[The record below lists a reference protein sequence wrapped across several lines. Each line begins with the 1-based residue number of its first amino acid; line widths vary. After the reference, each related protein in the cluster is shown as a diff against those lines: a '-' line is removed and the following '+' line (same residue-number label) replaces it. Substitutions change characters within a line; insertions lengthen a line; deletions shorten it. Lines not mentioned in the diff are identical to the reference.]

1 MRRREFIKLLGSS
14 AAAWPLAAHAQQP
27 ARPVVGFLHPGSP
40 SASAIQTIAFSKGLS
55 ETGYVDQKNVGI
67 EYRWAEGQY
76 DRLPALA
83 ADLVRHQVAV
93 ILGGSPPAAVAAKAA
108 TTTIPIVFVSGADPV
123 ESGLVTSLSH
133 PGGNVTGVAV
143 FTGQLA
149 AKQLGLLREFLP
161 KAVAVTML
169 VNPNNPLTEAVI
181 RDLKTAAAL
190 TGHQIQIVKASN
202 EDEIDKAFATL
213 NELHT
218 DALLVAADPYFFNRR
233 DRFAALAAQRA
244 VPAFY
249 ETREFAV
256 SGGLMSYGASLTD
269 GYRRAGIYVG
279 QILEGARPAD
289 LPVLQ
294 PTKFEL
300 VINLKTAK
308 ELGITL
314 SPGLLAIADEVIE

>member
-1 MRRREFIKLLGSS
+1 MERREFIALVGG
-14 AAAWPLAAHAQQP
+14 AAGVWPLVVRAQQP
-27 ARPVVGFLHPGSP
+27 ALPVVGFLHPGSP
-40 SASAIQTIAFSKGLS
+40 ITSAIPATAFSKGLS
-55 ETGYVDQKNVGI
+55 ETGYVDQKNVEI
-67 EYRWAEGQY
+67 EYRWGEGQY

-83 ADLVRHQVAV
+83 ADLVRRRVAV

-123 ESGLVTSLSH
+123 ESGLVASLSH

-149 AKQLGLLREFLP
+149 AKQLGLLRELLP

-169 VNPNNPLTEAVI
+169 VNPKNPLTEAVI

-202 EDEIDKAFATL
+202 EEEIDKAFAAL
-213 NELHT
+213 NELPT
-218 DALLVAADPYFFNRR
+218 DALIVAADPYFFNRR
-233 DRFAALAAQRA
+233 DQFATLAAQRA

-249 ETREFAV
+249 ESREFAV
-256 SGGLMSYGASLTD
+256 SGGLMSYGASLPD

-279 QILEGARPAD
+279 QILKGAKPAD

-314 SPGLLAIADEVIE
+314 SPG